1 MGNDDFDPNDI
12 SLVSEAWEKDI
23 HLGDDH
29 WKQMDMHG
37 YPVYEDVVKVQ
48 EELKEQQ
55 LRELHPELKEAYE
68 NYAKLLAKYGFWED
82 ITK

>member
-1 MGNDDFDPNDI
+1 MGNDKFDPDEI
-12 SLVSEAWEKDI
+12 YIVSEEWDI
-23 HLGDDH
+23 DLNNINT
-29 WKQMDMHG
+29 QTDMHG
-37 YPVYEDVVKVQ
+37 YPVYTEVLKVQ

-68 NYAKLLAKYGFWED
+68 NYAKLLKKYGFWED

>member
-1 MGNDDFDPNDI
+1 MDNEDMPPYI
-12 SLVSEAWEKDI
+12 AEEWQ
-23 HLGDDH
+23 
-29 WKQMDMHG
+29 QMDMHG

-55 LRELHPELKEAYE
+55 LREQHPDLKEAYE
-68 NYAKLLAKYGFWED
+68 NYAKLLKKYGFWED